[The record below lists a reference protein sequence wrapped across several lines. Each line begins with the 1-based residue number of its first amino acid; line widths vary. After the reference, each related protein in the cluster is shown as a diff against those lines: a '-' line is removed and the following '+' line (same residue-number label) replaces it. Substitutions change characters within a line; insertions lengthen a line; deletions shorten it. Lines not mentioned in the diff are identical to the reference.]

1 VVSFDVGFRTQGE
14 FILMHVVW
22 DKKLEKKWCILNV
35 YGAAHEEKKQDFLRE
50 LASFYAKC
58 KDLYIVGVI
67 LIY

>member
-1 VVSFDVGFRTQGE
+1 MWVLGPKESLFLCMWSG
-14 FILMHVVW
+14 I
-22 DKKLEKKWCILNV
+22 KKLEKKWCILNV

-58 KDLYIVGVI
+58 KDLYIVGVT